1 MTAVPTAI
9 AVVADTSSSET
20 TPVFFDGTPS
30 IRMVLPHLLAANS
43 VWTTELELE
52 LLEFAELCEDY
63 SHECEIA
70 SQSKTRSNNLFQ
82 VVSMICS
89 GGAAVLP
96 HFQNVSVA
104 AAGIIVSVVATS
116 SLIANV
122 AQTVFSFE
130 KGAVIETTAS
140 VRLREMSKEVRL
152 EVTKSLPQ
160 RWIDPFAKMLEFEEK
175 FSEVIHK
182 ISPKVVDNDVKGK
195 IKVARRARMKIRK
208 R

>member
-1 MTAVPTAI
+1 MLPSQPE
-9 AVVADTSSSET
+9 ADET
-20 TPVFFDGTPS
+20 TPIFDGTPS
-30 IRMVLPHLLAANS
+30 IRIVLPHLLAANS

-70 SQSKTRSNNLFQ
+70 SQYKHRSNSVFQ
-82 VVSMICS
+82 VLSMICS

-96 HFQNVSVA
+96 HFQNVSVEA
-104 AAGIIVSVVATS
+104 SGIVVSVVATA

-122 AQTVFSFE
+122 AQSVFSFE

-160 RWIDPFAKMLEFEEK
+160 RWIDPFAKILEFEEK

-182 ISPKVVDNDVKGK
+182 ISPKVVDNDVKSK
-195 IKVARRARMKIRK
+195 IKEARRARMKTRK